1 MDLKN
6 TFSRHYMGYIMEI
19 IFINKNKNKLYN
31 NI

>member
-19 IFINKNKNKLYN
+19 IFITKNKLYN